1 MSVAAGCAQPRRA
14 LVQSPLPVNADG
26 RCEAYPG
33 RGQGQQSEGFKL
45 ATRKACSETTSALGL
60 AVQVRCR
67 SESVE
72 CLQENSGC
80 ANPTHRCV
88 QQTDFIRRRAYP
100 SSSRVDNQQCLLQWN
115 RLKRIIMKDKVLRG
129 LPFQD
134 LWPRILTG
142 FPELNVIGRLIT
154 VAVISSL
161 PIDTSSNERYF
172 RLMNQLMGKQ
182 QTSMKHELLRNLM
195 TWHDANRVLS
205 PEQWKLAITNVASA
219 WLRADHT
226 KTGKRVFRK
235 DKLKKKGWV
244 AAVEAMADM
253 ASVVE
258 NTYDDLVVARILE

>member
-1 MSVAAGCAQPRRA
+1 MRGFTSADHVALSSPSAVSMSVAAGCAQPRRA

-67 SESVE
+67 SERRSVE

-115 RLKRIIMKDKVLRG
+115 RLKRIIMKDK
-129 LPFQD
+129 
-134 LWPRILTG
+134 
-142 FPELNVIGRLIT
+142 
-154 VAVISSL
+154 A
-161 PIDTSSNERYF
+161 
-172 RLMNQLMGKQ
+172 
-182 QTSMKHELLRNLM
+182 
-195 TWHDANRVLS
+195 S
-205 PEQWKLAITNVASA
+205 PEGLALPRSMATHTHRVS
-219 WLRADHT
+219 RA
-226 KTGKRVFRK
+226 
-235 DKLKKKGWV
+235 
-244 AAVEAMADM
+244 
-253 ASVVE
+253 
-258 NTYDDLVVARILE
+258 